1 MSNIIEIVLYGV
13 RFNYEHDCIE
23 EDNDNPEDFGVY
35 VRVQEKPDFAP
46 LRWKAD
52 LPTHVEAEC
61 YALGLQSVLNV
72 PIIDRFA
79 IQNGL

>member
-23 EDNDNPEDFGVY
+23 EDNDFPEDFGVY
-35 VRVQEKPDFAP
+35 VRVQKGPNFAP
-46 LRWKAD
+46 LVWEAY

-61 YALGLQSVLNV
+61 FALGLQSVLNV
-72 PIIDRFA
+72 PITDRFA
-79 IQNGL
+79 IHNQY